1 MCSSNSL
8 KAVDHPAGIQHRAE
22 AGDCQHEVTTWE
34 SSSVTLQS
42 PTGALE
48 SPFSRFSSPGIQ
60 KTAKER
66 RTQSRV
72 IQIIPS
78 NNPKNQSKAGKKN
91 CKVSLET
98 VGRDGEGRRAQQ
110 HEQNR
115 GIQFT
120 AAPPL
125 QIFGLS
131 LCLCGNSLAE
141 ERCPCA
147 KEPSQPP
154 SPMVDLCVLEIETD
168 STKMLSYYKS
178 SLQLMEY
185 SLFHFIINYYLS
197 YCS

>member
-1 MCSSNSL
+1 MG
-8 KAVDHPAGIQHRAE
+8 KAEEHNNTSRTE
-22 AGDCQHEVTTWE
+22 A
-34 SSSVTLQS
+34 
-42 PTGALE
+42 
-48 SPFSRFSSPGIQ
+48 F
-60 KTAKER
+60 
-66 RTQSRV
+66 
-72 IQIIPS
+72 
-78 NNPKNQSKAGKKN
+78 
-91 CKVSLET
+91 
-98 VGRDGEGRRAQQ
+98 
-110 HEQNR
+110 
-115 GIQFT
+115 QFT

-185 SLFHFIINYYLS
+185 SPFHFIINSLS
-197 YCS
+197 VLLQLNPTWFWKPSPTAKGPHCAKGKEEEKPTEIFYPLERGKIKDLVALKQVIKFPATPNPA